1 MEFTSHIIVQFLKTK
16 LSCNQQGF
24 ILIDKPFIA
33 NQMQQATVEN
43 NYGKEIKEEKYIY
56 KYIYKLLLV
65 YPKVRWKRSVQSP
78 IFFPEFFHF
87 LVSNVSCLTSGA
99 GVWQLGDHHWLKPT
113 NKYTEMYNLITLY
126 LQLTVY
132 IQR

>member
-56 KYIYKLLLV
+56 KYINKLLLV
-65 YPKVRWKRSVQSP
+65 YPKVR
-78 IFFPEFFHF
+78 
-87 LVSNVSCLTSGA
+87 
-99 GVWQLGDHHWLKPT
+99 
-113 NKYTEMYNLITLY
+113 
-126 LQLTVY
+126 
-132 IQR
+132 

>member
-24 ILIDKPFIA
+24 ILIDKPFIT
-33 NQMQQATVEN
+33 NQMQQDTVEN

-65 YPKVRWKRSVQSP
+65 YPKVR
-78 IFFPEFFHF
+78 
-87 LVSNVSCLTSGA
+87 
-99 GVWQLGDHHWLKPT
+99 
-113 NKYTEMYNLITLY
+113 
-126 LQLTVY
+126 
-132 IQR
+132 